1 MDPLRSSVRHFLL
14 TGRGVYSEPFQIFP
28 SGEWKTYPSLS
39 AGRQKWRE
47 DAMKQHAEL
56 LAGFERFARSGA
68 TADTLMQN
76 ISDRLHEQLVRY
88 NWVGFY
94 LIDKDDKSVLVLGP
108 YAGTETP
115 HQRIPLN
122 QGLCGAAASMRKTI
136 VVNDVASDPRYLMG
150 SEHTKSEIIVPVVVR
165 DAIAGEL
172 DINSYFKDTW
182 DAKEQQF
189 VEKCA
194 ALVGKNL

>member
-1 MDPLRSSVRHFLL
+1 
-14 TGRGVYSEPFQIFP
+14 
-28 SGEWKTYPSLS
+28 
-39 AGRQKWRE
+39 
-47 DAMKQHAEL
+47 MKQHEEL
-56 LAGFERFARSGA
+56 LAEFEQFARSGA
-68 TADTLMQN
+68 GARALMQR

-94 LIDKDDKSVLVLGP
+94 LIDSNDASVLLLGP

-122 QGLCGAAASMRKTI
+122 QGLCGAAATLRKTM

-150 SEHTKSEIIVPVVVR
+150 SEHTKSEIVVPVVVR
-165 DAIAGEL
+165 NAVTGEL

-182 DAKEQQF
+182 DRKEQHF
-189 VEKCA
+189 VESCA
-194 ALVGKNL
+194 ALVGKHL

>member
-1 MDPLRSSVRHFLL
+1 MKRH
-14 TGRGVYSEPFQIFP
+14 E
-28 SGEWKTYPSLS
+28 
-39 AGRQKWRE
+39 
-47 DAMKQHAEL
+47 EL
-56 LAGFERFARSGA
+56 LAEFEQFARSGA
-68 TADTLMQN
+68 AAGALMQR

-94 LIDKDDKSVLVLGP
+94 LIDTNDASVLLLGP

-122 QGLCGAAASMRKTI
+122 QGLCGAAASLRKTM

-150 SEHTKSEIIVPVVVR
+150 SEHTKSEIVVPVVVGN
-165 DAIAGEL
+165 AVAGEL

-182 DAKEQQF
+182 DRREQQF
-189 VEKCA
+189 VESCA
-194 ALVGKNL
+194 ALVGKHL